1 MNAHSSMA
9 RRDGMAACVL
19 TLAVAA
25 LLFTWAPSL
34 RTGFS
39 PPRLAPPTITYCP
52 SLLTTGDHQ
61 EYYDE
66 WNAAHSPAL
75 IALSAT
81 MMLPPAKRDQIDAI
95 TPPLDTASRL
105 LRFPDTPPTERYDQ
119 IPMLTPPRPMNP
131 LALQRLTLSAPTQR
145 PSSAPPT
152 YRIDLIGNW
161 QGRSVDI
168 APMFA
173 LHEPSGPWSFTV
185 VLRYDETGQVQ
196 HALLESAALDQ
207 PLRDEIIRRLY
218 QCRIT
223 PGGAPGEGRLTVS
236 GPGRASRP

>member
-1 MNAHSSMA
+1 MNTRASMVK
-9 RRDGMAACVL
+9 RDVLAACVL
-19 TLAVAA
+19 TLAAGA
-25 LLFTWAPSL
+25 LLFTWSPSL
-34 RTGFS
+34 RPGFS
-39 PPRLAPPTITYCP
+39 PPQPVPPVITYCP
-52 SLLTTGDHQ
+52 AALTAGDHQ
-61 EYYDE
+61 EYHDE

-131 LALQRLTLSAPTQR
+131 LALQRLTPSAPTQR